1 MKKFLPFLASLMLA
15 SVSWG
20 QTGNGVILLTDAS
33 YAFTPTTVDSS
44 ATFNL
49 SVQNDVAIAQTVF
62 FGGLDAPFSLSSTA
76 PVEIAGDSSLDFS
89 ITFTPSA
96 IGSFTDTLEVI
107 GDVFGSASLIVSGDG
122 IQVQLEWTPDT
133 LAFDTTA
140 IGQTNSQILALSS
153 VGDGAAVISSIDFSN
168 DIFSVDSALSNFNIA
183 EGTSENIVVN
193 YAPVNAGAVDATMT
207 LHTND
212 PTNSIQTVSAVT
224 TKLAVKSATSPGP
237 H

>member
-76 PVEIAGDSSLDFS
+76 PVEIA
-89 ITFTPSA
+89 
-96 IGSFTDTLEVI
+96 
-107 GDVFGSASLIVSGDG
+107 ASRSP
-122 IQVQLEWTPDT
+122 QVPLVRSRTR
-133 LAFDTTA
+133 LK
-140 IGQTNSQILALSS
+140 S
-153 VGDGAAVISSIDFSN
+153 
-168 DIFSVDSALSNFNIA
+168 
-183 EGTSENIVVN
+183 
-193 YAPVNAGAVDATMT
+193 
-207 LHTND
+207 
-212 PTNSIQTVSAVT
+212 
-224 TKLAVKSATSPGP
+224 SATSSDRPA
-237 H
+237 